1 MPGRRQFVLHSRADD
16 KRRGELDGRNAPS
29 RLLHGGDRL
38 SLALHMRVR
47 RPGID
52 CSHNER
58 RPNLGRVR
66 PPHRRRRRRGD
77 RLPFDLGLRGGQR
90 GFRSRTSHDERRQEL
105 GEPFLQEDRG
115 VLRLRLPLDLGLRGH
130 RREHRHRLRGR
141 GAHDEWGQELDGP
154 EHPGRPRCHQRD
166 CLSYDL
172 DLRGGGRDLVII
184 GHRSWARASSSNP
197 VAVAIR
203 TTDGG
208 KRWKVK
214 KLSSI
219 ANETVSTVA
228 CPTRSTCEAIGEVAE
243 SDLTPAKFF
252 AYRTTDGGT
261 SWRSQSLPSGMTAI
275 PALACASATNC
286 EAVGYRQGGAA
297 ILRFR

>member
-38 SLALHMRVR
+38 SFALHMRVR

-58 RPNLGRVR
+58 RPNLGRSAL
-66 PPHRRRRRRGD
+66 PTGAGD
-77 RLPFDLGLRGGQR
+77 VGAIACPSTSVCEAVSEDSGLAL
-90 GFRSRTSHDERRQEL
+90 RTTN
-105 GEPFLQEDRG
+105 
-115 VLRLRLPLDLGLRGH
+115 
-130 RREHRHRLRGR
+130 
-141 GAHDEWGQELDGP
+141 
-154 EHPGRPRCHQRD
+154 
-166 CLSYDL
+166 
-172 DLRGGGRDLVII
+172 GGRSWVSRSFKKIEAFYDFACPSTSVCEAI
-184 GHRSWARASSSNP
+184 GESTVTGYEDAVRTTNGGKSWTAQNIPDGLGAISAIACPTTSICEAVGETSSSS
-197 VAVAIR
+197 VIVLGAVELEQPCCR
-203 TTDGG
+203 CNSPTDGG